1 MTELNHQVIKEAL
14 ETLEF
19 HTKAIIN
26 GEAVDSVTG
35 NTFDV
40 ENPATGKIITQITEC
55 GEEDVELAV
64 KSAREVFERGDW
76 SHKAP
81 ADRRRVMVKF
91 ADLIDEHALELTLL
105 EVLEAGKPVS
115 ETLNTDIH
123 ETAECIR
130 WHAEATDKIYD
141 QVCPTGRE
149 NLGLILR
156 EPIGVVGAILPWNF
170 PAQMAA
176 WKLGPIL
183 SMGNSVII
191 KPAEIT
197 SLSTIRLAELALEAG
212 IPAGVF
218 NVVPGKGSV
227 VGQALG
233 LHMDVDCCAF
243 TGSTSVGRKF
253 LEYAAQ
259 SNLKRIVL
267 ELGGKSPQIV
277 MPDVVDL
284 EATAEHVAAAAF
296 WNMGENCS
304 AGSRLIVHESLKE
317 PLLQAVIKEME
328 GWKLGDPQDPEV
340 MVGSMIEKKHMEKV
354 LSYIEKG
361 LEEGGEIRLGGK
373 QVLQETGGYFI
384 EPTIFDNITN
394 DMTIA
399 REEIFGPVLSV
410 ITFKTEEEAIQ
421 IANETEYG
429 LASSLHTENV
439 HVASRMSRAIKAGTV
454 SINCFS
460 EGDSTAPFGGFKQSG
475 FGGRDKS
482 IAAHDQYAELKT
494 VWYENKF

>member
-1 MTELNHQVIKEAL
+1 MTELTHQVIKDAL
-14 ETLEF
+14 ESLEF

-26 GEAVDSVTG
+26 GKAVDSVSG
-35 NTFDV
+35 ETFPA
-40 ENPATGKIITQITEC
+40 ENPATGEIFTHIALC
-55 GEEDVELAV
+55 GEADVELAV
-64 KSAREVFERGDW
+64 KGAREVFERGDW
-76 SHKAP
+76 SCMAP
-81 ADRRRVMVKF
+81 ADRRRIMVKF
-91 ADLIDEHALELTLL
+91 ADLIDEHALELALL
-105 EVLEAGKPVS
+105 EVIEAGKPVS

-123 ETAECIR
+123 ETSECIR

-141 QVCPTGRE
+141 QVCPTGRD
-149 NLGLILR
+149 NLGMIIR
-156 EPIGVVGAILPWNF
+156 EPIGVVGAVLPWNF

-176 WKLGPIL
+176 WKLGPVL
-183 SMGNSVII
+183 SMGNSIII

-218 NVVPGKGSV
+218 NVVSGKGSV
-227 VGQALG
+227 IGKALG
-233 LHMDVDCCAF
+233 EHMDVDCCAF
-243 TGSTSVGRKF
+243 TGSTGVGRKF

-277 MPDVVDL
+277 MPDVSDL
-284 EATAEHVAAAAF
+284 AATAEHVVSAAF

-304 AGSRLIVHESLKE
+304 AGSRLLVHESLKE
-317 PLLQAVIKEME
+317 PLLEEVLKVME
-328 GWKLGDPQDPEV
+328 GWKLGDPLDPEV
-340 MVGSMIEKKHMEKV
+340 MLGSMIEKKHMEKV

-361 LEEGGEIRLGGK
+361 LEEGAELRLGGK
-373 QVLQETGGYFI
+373 QVLQETGGYFV
-384 EPTIFDNITN
+384 EPTIFDNVTN

-399 REEIFGPVLSV
+399 REEIFGPVLGV
-410 ITFKTEEEAIQ
+410 ITFKTEEEAIRL
-421 IANETEYG
+421 ANETEYG

-439 HVASRMSRAIKAGTV
+439 HVANRMARAIKAGTV

-482 IAAHDQYAELKT
+482 LAAHDQYAELKT
-494 VWYENKF
+494 VWYENR

>member
-14 ETLEF
+14 ESLEF

-26 GEAVDSVTG
+26 GEAVDSISG
-35 NTFDV
+35 ETFPA
-40 ENPATGKIITQITEC
+40 ENPATGEVFTHIALC
-55 GEEDVELAV
+55 GEEDIELAV

-76 SHKAP
+76 SRMAP
-81 ADRRRVMVKF
+81 ADRRRIMTKF
-91 ADLIDEHALELTLL
+91 AELIDENALELALL
-105 EVLEAGKPVS
+105 EVIEAGKPVS
-115 ETLNTDIH
+115 ETLYTDIH

-141 QVCPTGRE
+141 QVCPTGHD
-149 NLGLILR
+149 NLGMIIR
-156 EPIGVVGAILPWNF
+156 EPIGVVGAVLPWNF

-176 WKLGPIL
+176 WKLGPVL
-183 SMGNSVII
+183 SMGNSIII

-277 MPDVVDL
+277 MPDVTDL
-284 EATAEHVAAAAF
+284 AATAEHVVAAAF

-304 AGSRLIVHESLKE
+304 AGSRLLVHESLKE
-317 PLLQAVIKEME
+317 PLLQEVLKVME
-328 GWKLGDPQDPEV
+328 GWRLGDPMDPEV
-340 MVGSMIEKKHMEKV
+340 MLGSMIEKKHMEKV

-361 LEEGGEIRLGGK
+361 LEEGAELRLGGK
-373 QVLQETGGYFI
+373 QALKETGGYFV
-384 EPTIFDNITN
+384 EPTIFDNVTN

-410 ITFKTEEEAIQ
+410 ITFKTEEEAIRL
-421 IANETEYG
+421 ANETDYG

-439 HVASRMSRAIKAGTV
+439 HVANRMARAIKAGTV

-482 IAAHDQYAELKT
+482 LSAHDQYAELKT
-494 VWYENKF
+494 VWFENR

>member
-1 MTELNHQVIKEAL
+1 MIELNHQIIKDAL
-14 ETLEF
+14 EKLEF
-19 HTKAIIN
+19 HTRAIIN
-26 GEAVDSVTG
+26 GEAVNSVSG
-35 NTFDV
+35 DFFDV
-40 ENPATGKIITQITEC
+40 ENPATGKIITRITAC
-55 GEEDVELAV
+55 NEEDVEIAV
-64 KSAREVFERGDW
+64 RAARDVFERGDW
-76 SHKAP
+76 SRMAP
-81 ADRRRVMVKF
+81 ADRRRVMSRF

-115 ETLNTDIH
+115 ETLHTDIH

-141 QVCPTGRE
+141 QVCPTSRD
-149 NLGLILR
+149 NLGMIIR
-156 EPIGVVGAILPWNF
+156 EPVGVVGAVLPWNF

-212 IPAGVF
+212 LPAGVF
-218 NVVPGKGSV
+218 NVLPGKGSV
-227 VGQALG
+227 LGQALG

-243 TGSTSVGRKF
+243 TGSTGVGRKF

-259 SNLKRIVL
+259 SNLKRTVL

-284 EATAEHVAAAAF
+284 KTTAEHVAAAAF

-304 AGSRLIVHESLKE
+304 AGSRLIVHETVKE
-317 PLLQAVIKEME
+317 PLLKELLTVME
-328 GWKLGDPQDPEV
+328 SWKLGDPLDPEV
-340 MVGSMIEKKHMEKV
+340 MLGSMIEKKHMDKV
-354 LSYIEKG
+354 LSYIAKG
-361 LEEGGEIRLGGK
+361 VEEGAELRLGGR
-373 QVLQETGGYFI
+373 QVLKETGGYFV
-384 EPTIFDNITN
+384 EPTIFDNVTN

-410 ITFKTEEEAIQ
+410 ITFRTEEEAIQ
-421 IANETEYG
+421 IANETDYG

-439 HVASRMSRAIKAGTV
+439 HTANRMARAIKAGTV

-482 IAAHDQYAELKT
+482 LAAHDQYAELKT
-494 VWYENKF
+494 VWYENR

>member
-14 ETLEF
+14 EKLEF

-26 GEAVDSVTG
+26 GKAVNSVSG
-35 NTFDV
+35 ATFPA
-40 ENPATGKIITQITEC
+40 ENPATGEIFTHIALC

-64 KSAREVFERGDW
+64 KCAREVFERGDW
-76 SHKAP
+76 SRMAP
-81 ADRRRVMVKF
+81 ADRRRIMVKF
-91 ADLIDEHALELTLL
+91 ADLIDENALELALL
-105 EVLEAGKPVS
+105 EVIEAGKPVS
-115 ETLNTDIH
+115 ETLYTDIH

-149 NLGLILR
+149 NLGMIIR
-156 EPIGVVGAILPWNF
+156 EPIGVVGAVLPWNF

-176 WKLGPIL
+176 WKLGPVL
-183 SMGNSVII
+183 SMGNSIII

-218 NVVPGKGSV
+218 NVVTGKGSV
-227 VGQALG
+227 VGQAMG

-243 TGSTSVGRKF
+243 TGSTGVGRKF

-277 MPDVVDL
+277 MPDVTDL
-284 EATAEHVAAAAF
+284 AATAEQVVAAAF

-304 AGSRLIVHESLKE
+304 AGSRLLVHESLKE
-317 PLLQAVIKEME
+317 PLLEEVLKVME
-328 GWKLGDPQDPEV
+328 GWKLGDPMDPEV
-340 MVGSMIEKKHMEKV
+340 MLGSMIEKKHMEKV

-361 LEEGGEIRLGGK
+361 LEEGAELRLGGK
-373 QVLQETGGYFI
+373 RALTETGGYFV
-384 EPTIFDNITN
+384 EPTIFDNVTN

-410 ITFKTEEEAIQ
+410 ITFKTEKEAIQ
-421 IANETEYG
+421 LANETEYG

-439 HVASRMSRAIKAGTV
+439 HVANRMARAIKAGTV

-482 IAAHDQYAELKT
+482 LAAHDQYAELKT
-494 VWYENKF
+494 VWYENR

>member
-1 MTELNHQVIKEAL
+1 MTELNHQVIKDAL
-14 ETLEF
+14 EKLEF

-26 GEAVDSVTG
+26 GKAVDSISG
-35 NTFDV
+35 EAFPA
-40 ENPATGKIITQITEC
+40 ENPATGEVFTHIALC
-55 GEEDVELAV
+55 GEADVELAV
-64 KSAREVFERGDW
+64 KGAREVFERGDW
-76 SHKAP
+76 SRMAP
-81 ADRRRVMVKF
+81 ADRRRIMVKF
-91 ADLIDEHALELTLL
+91 ADLIDENALELALL
-105 EVLEAGKPVS
+105 EVIEAGKPVS

-141 QVCPTGRE
+141 QVCPTGHD
-149 NLGLILR
+149 NLGMIIR
-156 EPIGVVGAILPWNF
+156 EPIGVVGAVLPWNF

-176 WKLGPIL
+176 WKLGPVL

-218 NVVPGKGSV
+218 SVVTGKGSV
-227 VGQALG
+227 VGRALG
-233 LHMDVDCCAF
+233 VHMDVDCCAF

-277 MPDVVDL
+277 MPDVIDL
-284 EATAEHVAAAAF
+284 VATAEHVVAAAF

-304 AGSRLIVHESLKE
+304 AGSRLLVHESLKE
-317 PLLQAVIKEME
+317 PLLEAVLKVMA
-328 GWKLGDPQDPEV
+328 GWKLGDPKDPEV
-340 MVGSMIEKKHMEKV
+340 MLGSMIEKKHMEKV

-361 LEEGGEIRLGGK
+361 LEEGAELRLGGK
-373 QVLQETGGYFI
+373 QVLQETGGYFV
-384 EPTIFDNITN
+384 EPTIFDNVTN

-410 ITFKTEEEAIQ
+410 ITFKTEAEAIKL
-421 IANETEYG
+421 ANETEYG

-439 HVASRMSRAIKAGTV
+439 HVANRMARAIKAGTV

-482 IAAHDQYAELKT
+482 LAAHDQYAELKT
-494 VWYENKF
+494 VWYENR

>member
-1 MTELNHQVIKEAL
+1 MTTLNKKDLRVQADSI
-14 ETLEF
+14 EF

-26 GEAVDSVTG
+26 GEAVDAISKE
-35 NTFDV
+35 TFPV
-40 ENPATGKIITQITEC
+40 ENPATGQIITYIARC
-55 GEEDVELAV
+55 GVEDIDLAV
-64 KSAREVFERGDW
+64 KGAREVFERGDW
-76 SHKAP
+76 SRLAP
-81 ADRRRVMVKF
+81 ADRRRILTRF
-91 ADLIDEHALELTLL
+91 ADLIDEHALELALL

-141 QVCPTGRE
+141 QVCPTGHD
-149 NLGLILR
+149 NLGMIIR
-156 EPIGVVGAILPWNF
+156 EPIGVVGAVLPWNF

-176 WKLGPIL
+176 WKLGPVL
-183 SMGNSVII
+183 SMGNSLII
-191 KPAEIT
+191 KPAELT

-218 NVVPGKGSV
+218 NVVPGRGSV
-227 VGQALG
+227 AGEALG
-233 LHMDVDCCAF
+233 MHHDVDCCAF
-243 TGSTSVGRKF
+243 TGSTTVGRKF
-253 LEYAAQ
+253 LEYAAK
-259 SNLKRIVL
+259 SNLKRTVL

-277 MPDVVDL
+277 MPDVTDL
-284 EATAEHVAAAAF
+284 EGTAAHVAAAAF

-317 PLLQAVIKEME
+317 PLLQALFKELE
-328 GWKLGDPQDPEV
+328 NWPLGDPMDPEV
-340 MVGSMIEKKHMEKV
+340 MLGSMISKSHMETV

-361 LEEGGEIRLGGK
+361 LEEGAELRYGGK
-373 QVLQETGGYFI
+373 QVLQETGGYFVQA
-384 EPTIFDNITN
+384 TIFDNVTN

-399 REEIFGPVLSV
+399 QEEIFGPVLSV

-421 IANETEYG
+421 IANDTEYG

-439 HVASRMSRAIKAGTV
+439 HTANRMARAIKAGTV

-460 EGDSTAPFGGFKQSG
+460 EGDNTAPFGGFKQSG

-482 IAAHDQYAELKT
+482 AVAHDQYAELKT
-494 VWYENKF
+494 IWFENR

>member
-1 MTELNHQVIKEAL
+1 MVELNHQVIKEAL
-14 ETLEF
+14 ASLEF

-26 GEAVDSVTG
+26 GKAVDALSG
-35 NTFDV
+35 KTFPA
-40 ENPATGKIITQITEC
+40 ENPATGQVFTHIALC

-64 KSAREVFERGDW
+64 QNAREVFERGDW
-76 SHKAP
+76 SRLAP
-81 ADRRRVMVKF
+81 ADRRRIMVKF
-91 ADLIDEHALELTLL
+91 ADLIDEHALELALL
-105 EVLEAGKPVS
+105 EVVEAGKPVS
-115 ETLNTDIH
+115 ETLYTDIH

-141 QVCPTGRE
+141 QVCPTSRD
-149 NLGLILR
+149 NLGMIIR
-156 EPIGVVGAILPWNF
+156 EPIGVVAAVLPWNF

-176 WKLGPIL
+176 WKLGPAL
-183 SMGNSVII
+183 SMGNSIII

-197 SLSTIRLAELALEAG
+197 TLSTIRLAELALEAG

-218 NVVPGKGSV
+218 NVIPGEGSV

-233 LHMDVDCCAF
+233 LHMEVDCCAF

-253 LEYAAQ
+253 LEYAAK
-259 SNLKRIVL
+259 SNLKRIIL

-284 EATAEHVAAAAF
+284 KTTAQHVAAAAF

-304 AGSRLIVHESLKE
+304 SGSRLIVHESLKE
-317 PLLQAVIKEME
+317 PLLKALLTEME
-328 GWKLGDPQDPEV
+328 GWQLGDPLDPEV
-340 MVGSMIEKKHMEKV
+340 KLGSMIGQKHMNNV

-361 LEEGGEIRLGGK
+361 LEEGAELRLGGK
-373 QVLQETGGYFI
+373 QVLKETGGYFV
-384 EPTIFDNITN
+384 EPTIFDNVTN

-399 REEIFGPVLSV
+399 QEEIFGPVLSV

-421 IANETEYG
+421 IANDTNYG
-429 LASSLHTENV
+429 LASSLHTENI
-439 HVASRMSRAIKAGTV
+439 HVANRMARLIKAGTV

-482 IAAHDQYAELKT
+482 LAAHDQYAELKT
-494 VWYENKF
+494 VWYENR